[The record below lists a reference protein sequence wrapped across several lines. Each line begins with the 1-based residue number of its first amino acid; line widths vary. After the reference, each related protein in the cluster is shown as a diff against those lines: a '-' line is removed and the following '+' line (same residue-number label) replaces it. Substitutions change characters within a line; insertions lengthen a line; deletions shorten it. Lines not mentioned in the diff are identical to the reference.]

1 MVVTTTQGLMG
12 TSFGYIHNYGYF
24 CKNFTDMFET
34 IRVPK
39 EIDFSDWRVR
49 QRKCAYLVAQ
59 QLQPFWN
66 KIDFERLDADPEHYF
81 PILRKIMGERLNSRM
96 LFYCNVDI
104 KLLSASGKAR
114 TTYKEALFSLRKEE
128 FYLTPESKSKR
139 GRVFCPFNDIRYDV
153 ERNIY
158 DVVMNMDV
166 VEFFLNVIKNNYRN
180 VHIPSICKLDSII
193 AMNVYEFISR
203 NYNLYKDGKGKPIS
217 LENFKKAVNAPQS
230 YDWNDLNFKILQPTI
245 YQFVKNQTLLNF
257 RFTPVLSKVTI
268 ARHRPVTHI
277 QFEIFKQV
285 ETK

>member
-1 MVVTTTQGLMG
+1 MKDL
-12 TSFGYIHNYGYF
+12 F
-24 CKNFTDMFET
+24 T
-34 IRVPK
+34 IRIPK

-66 KIDFERLDADPEHYF
+66 KIDFQRLDADPEGYF

-104 KLLSASGKAR
+104 KALSASRKSR
-114 TTYKEALFSLRKEE
+114 MTYKEALFSLRKEE

-180 VHIPSICKLDSII
+180 IHLPSLCKLDSVT
-193 AMNVYEFISR
+193 AMNMYEFISR
-203 NYNLYKDGKGKPIS
+203 HYNLYKDGKGQPIS
-217 LENFKKAVNAPQS
+217 LEKFREALNIKSTISWKKIQENYLVSSQGQFAVN
-230 YDWNDLNFKILQPTI
+230 K
-245 YQFVKNQTLLNF
+245 TLLNF
-257 RFTPVLSKVTI
+257 QWTPITKSHVAVGRK
-268 ARHRPVTHI
+268 PVTHI

-285 ETK
+285 END